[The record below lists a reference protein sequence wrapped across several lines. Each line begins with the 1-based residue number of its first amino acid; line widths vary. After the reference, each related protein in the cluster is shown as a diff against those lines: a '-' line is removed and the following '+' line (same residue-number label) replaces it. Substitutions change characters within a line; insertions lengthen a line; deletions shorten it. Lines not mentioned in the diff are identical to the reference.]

1 MAGYINFE
9 KYNSK
14 ELHIMVITM
23 LPMAVLMNYFLFG
36 STYFGQFNVFAWA
49 TLVTSAAL
57 CFAFFIYGQIAVSL
71 RNRFPHEH
79 EVYRR
84 LFITI
89 TIFVLLTGV
98 YLSIL
103 CRAYDIFHFMG
114 FAYDESSFVK
124 CFLTFVVMNVFLTFL
139 NEGVSR
145 YESYRIT
152 LSETEQLKK
161 EYMQSQLL
169 GLKSQMNPHFLFNGL
184 NTLSSLIQEDADK
197 AEDFLDHMSKVY
209 RYLLRNNEE
218 QLVSL
223 QTEIN
228 FIMSYYFL
236 LKARYADG
244 LQLTISI
251 DKEHYDQFLPPLTL
265 QMIFE
270 NILTYNEASRTNP
283 LLIEISSKGQDELFI
298 KHSVQLKLNCIDCFD
313 EGIENI
319 SNKYKL
325 LCQTEVKI
333 VESPTYRTIQL
344 PLLKTKEFTEA

>member
-1 MAGYINFE
+1 
-9 KYNSK
+9 K
-14 ELHIMVITM
+14 ELPIMVITM
-23 LPMAVLMNYFLFG
+23 FPMALLMNYFLFG
-36 STYFGQFNVFAWA
+36 SIYFEKLNVFSWA
-49 TLVTSAAL
+49 TLVTFVAL

-84 LFITI
+84 IFITI

-114 FAYDESSFVK
+114 FAYDETNFTK
-124 CFLTFVVMNVFLTFL
+124 CFTTFVVMNVFLTFL

-228 FIMSYYFL
+228 FIRSYYFL
-236 LKARYADG
+236 LKARYAEG
-244 LQLTISI
+244 LQLSISVG
-251 DKEHYDQFLPPLTL
+251 KELYEQFLPPLTL

-270 NILTYNEASRTNP
+270 NILTFNEASRSNP
-283 LLIEISSKGQDELFI
+283 LLIEISNKAPDELLI
-298 KHSVQLKLNCIDCFD
+298 KHTVQLKLNCTDCFD

-319 SNKYKL
+319 SNKFKL
-325 LCQTEVKI
+325 LCQKEVEITET
-333 VESPTYRTIQL
+333 PTYRTIQL
-344 PLLKTKEFTEA
+344 PLLKTKELTEA

>member
-1 MAGYINFE
+1 MAGYLKFE

-14 ELHIMVITM
+14 EASIMVFTM
-23 LPMAVLMNYFLFG
+23 IPMAILMNYFLYGF
-36 STYFGQFNVFAWA
+36 SYFSEWPVFIWA
-49 TLVTSAAL
+49 TLITSIVL

-71 RNRFPHEH
+71 RYRFPHEH

-84 LFITI
+84 LFLTI

-98 YLSIL
+98 YLSIM
-103 CRAYDIFHFMG
+103 CRAYDLFHFMG
-114 FAYDESSFVK
+114 YSYDEGNFAK
-124 CFLTFVVMNVFLTFL
+124 CFLTFIVMNVFLTFL

-145 YESYRIT
+145 YESYRAT

-184 NTLSSLIQEDADK
+184 NTLSSLIQEDAEK

-218 QLVSL
+218 QLVSV

-228 FIMSYYFL
+228 FISSYYFL
-236 LKARYADG
+236 LKARYGDG
-244 LQLTISI
+244 LQLAISV
-251 DKEHYDQFLPPLTL
+251 DKSHGEFFLPPLTL

-270 NILTYNEASRTNP
+270 NILTYNEVSKSNP
-283 LLIEISSKGQDELFI
+283 MLIEINSRGDELVI
-298 KHSVQLKLNCIDCFD
+298 KHTVQMKLNCTDCFD
-313 EGIENI
+313 ESIENI
-319 SNKYKL
+319 SNKFKL
-325 LCQTEVKI
+325 LCQKEVEI
-333 VESPTYRTIQL
+333 LETPTYRTIRL
-344 PLLKTKEFTEA
+344 PLLKTKELSVA